1 MRSWDHFLSLFFWR
15 LPVAH
20 SLFIRSIS
28 VAVASL
34 PLCFYRRLLHL
45 YCHLSTFENV
55 TPPLSHFFST
65 SSSRLRYCMAVSPF
79 QRSLGSVVCLRGKE
93 TGRQKRIRNSS
104 DVVGFPYETH
114 FSYRWL
120 ISFAECLSRCCTHRT
135 QLRFINE
142 QAHVHSSLL
151 SCELFHPD
159 PGTLHFQYIIFSSL
173 CSCTPASWQCA

>member
-1 MRSWDHFLSLFFWR
+1 MLRQMRSWDHFLSLFFWR

-79 QRSLGSVVCLRGKE
+79 QRSLGSVVCLRGKK

-114 FSYRWL
+114 FSYGWL
-120 ISFAECLSRCCTHRT
+120 ITVLPSVSADVAHTGPSWGLSTSKHTCILLCCLVSFSTLT
-135 QLRFINE
+135 QAL
-142 QAHVHSSLL
+142 
-151 SCELFHPD
+151 C
-159 PGTLHFQYIIFSSL
+159 IFSI
-173 CSCTPASWQCA
+173 